1 MKIKIC
7 GLRRKEDIGYVNK
20 LKPDYVGFI
29 FAPSKRQVS
38 LYRAR
43 DLIRGLDQGIKKVG
57 VFVNE
62 SRERVEEIGEA
73 CRLDIL
79 QFHGEEG
86 VDLVTGFKR
95 DVWKAFSIKDEN
107 SLKDI
112 GSYRVD
118 GYLLDSF
125 YEGKRGGTGKTFN
138 WDLVA
143 HLHREKFI
151 ILAGGLNLDNIG
163 RAIAR
168 VRPQV
173 VDLNSGVETG
183 GYKDFNKMKTIIEK
197 LREGYGQKIR

>member
-38 LYRAR
+38 LHRAR

-86 VDLVTGFKR
+86 ADLVTGFRR

-112 GSYRVD
+112 DSYRVD

-125 YEGKRGGTGKTFN
+125 YKGKRGGTGKTFN